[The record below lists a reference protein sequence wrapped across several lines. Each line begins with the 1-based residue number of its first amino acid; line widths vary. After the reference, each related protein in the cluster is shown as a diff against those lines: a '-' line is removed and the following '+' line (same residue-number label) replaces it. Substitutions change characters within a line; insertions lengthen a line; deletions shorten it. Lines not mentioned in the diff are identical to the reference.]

1 MWVRLSGS
9 AADER
14 GSLAD
19 ERPVS
24 AEDIVRDARRRG
36 EAGRV
41 AGLLFLAGSL
51 TLVPSTLL
59 LAPRP
64 AMWVYSLTLL
74 GVISGV
80 LCLRLPWGRLS
91 PRWLEAVPA
100 VATVE
105 VFLVVLALGGD
116 GGLYAPLSVLVAV
129 FAAYALRRRAAIT
142 IQVGVLVIALL
153 AAAIA
158 VGAAGERLV
167 PVVVSI
173 PILCIAAA
181 VVAHLRE
188 RLEAG
193 QDAYRR
199 LAGRDPL
206 TGVGNYR
213 ALYDRLEY
221 ELARHRRHE
230 RPLTVI
236 LVDLDGFKAI
246 NDTHGHLAGDEALR
260 RVGHALAAAV
270 RAEDTPA
277 RQGGDEFSIL
287 SPETD
292 RPAANALI
300 DRIKGVVAAI
310 DLDGTHLSA
319 SIGTA
324 TFPQDG
330 HTADEL
336 LTTADHALRSTK
348 AASPRAHASPRPTS
362 RPRQR
367 HVSAAMKISECQVL
381 DAIDELGMANAE
393 LVAWELSLL
402 DRDVAPTWQ
411 QVETQGYVRPTQLD
425 AVTNEPLY
433 ELSPRGLRRLKRCRK
448 DHA

>member
-1 MWVRLSGS
+1 MSRLSESPPDG
-9 AADER
+9 R

-24 AEDIVRDARRRG
+24 AEEIVRDARRRG
-36 EAGRV
+36 AAGRV

-64 AMWVYSLTLL
+64 AVWVYSLTLL

-80 LCLRLPWGRLS
+80 LCLRLPWGRLG

-105 VFLVVLALGGD
+105 VLLVVLALGGD
-116 GGLYAPLSVLVAV
+116 GVLYAPLAVLVAV
-129 FAAYALRRRAAIT
+129 FAAYALRRRAAIAA
-142 IQVGVLVIALL
+142 QVGVLMVALL

-158 VGAAGERLV
+158 IGAAGERLV
-167 PVVVSI
+167 PVVVAI

-181 VVAHLRE
+181 VVTHLRE
-188 RLEAG
+188 QLEAG
-193 QDAYRR
+193 QEAYRR

-213 ALYDRLEY
+213 ALYDRLGY
-221 ELARHRRHE
+221 ELARHHRHQ

-236 LVDLDGFKAI
+236 LLDLDGFKAI
-246 NDTHGHLAGDEALR
+246 NDTYGHLAGDEALR
-260 RVGHALAAAV
+260 RVGHALATIV
-270 RAEDTPA
+270 RAEDTLA
-277 RQGGDEFSIL
+277 RHGGDEFSIL
-287 SPETD
+287 YPETD

-300 DRIKGVVAAI
+300 DRIKGAVAAI

-324 TFPQDG
+324 TYPQDG

-336 LTTADHALRSTK
+336 LTTADHALRTAK
-348 AASPRAHASPRPTS
+348 PPSPARTPAPLQAGRVGRTSAPR
-362 RPRQR
+362 
-367 HVSAAMKISECQVL
+367 
-381 DAIDELGMANAE
+381 
-393 LVAWELSLL
+393 
-402 DRDVAPTWQ
+402 
-411 QVETQGYVRPTQLD
+411 
-425 AVTNEPLY
+425 
-433 ELSPRGLRRLKRCRK
+433 
-448 DHA
+448 

>member
-1 MWVRLSGS
+1 MSMRVHLSGS
-9 AADER
+9 AAEEH
-14 GSLAD
+14 GSLTD
-19 ERPVS
+19 GRPVS
-24 AEDIVRDARRRG
+24 AEEIVRDARRRG

-59 LAPRP
+59 LVPRP
-64 AMWVYSLTLL
+64 AVWVYSLTLL

-91 PRWLEAVPA
+91 PGWLAAVP
-100 VATVE
+100 VWATVE
-105 VFLVVLALGGD
+105 IALVVFALGGD
-116 GGLYAPLSVLVAV
+116 GVLYAPLAVLVAI

-142 IQVGVLVIALL
+142 IQVGVLVVAVL

-158 VGAAGERLV
+158 VGATGERLV
-167 PVVVSI
+167 PVIVSI
-173 PILCIAAA
+173 PILCISAV

-193 QDAYRR
+193 RAAYQR

-221 ELARHRRHE
+221 ELLRHRRHW

-236 LVDLDGFKAI
+236 LLDLDGFKAI
-246 NDTHGHLAGDEALR
+246 NDTYGHLAGDEALR
-260 RVGHALAAAV
+260 RVGHALAITA
-270 RAEDTPA
+270 RAEDTVA

-287 SPETD
+287 YPETD

-300 DRIKGVVAAI
+300 DRVKGVVANV
-310 DLDGTHLSA
+310 DVVGTHLSA

-336 LTTADHALRSTK
+336 LTTADHALRTAKPPS
-348 AASPRAHASPRPTS
+348 ARAHAGPTPS
-362 RPRQR
+362 
-367 HVSAAMKISECQVL
+367 
-381 DAIDELGMANAE
+381 
-393 LVAWELSLL
+393 SLHAGSV
-402 DRDVAPTWQ
+402 DRKWAPQ
-411 QVETQGYVRPTQLD
+411 
-425 AVTNEPLY
+425 
-433 ELSPRGLRRLKRCRK
+433 
-448 DHA
+448 

>member
-1 MWVRLSGS
+1 MWVRASGRTTN
-9 AADER
+9 ER
-14 GSLAD
+14 DSLD
-19 ERPVS
+19 DQRPVS
-24 AEDIVRDARRRG
+24 AEEIVRDARRRG
-36 EAGRV
+36 AAGRV

-51 TLVPSTLL
+51 TLLPSTWLL
-59 LAPRP
+59 SPRP
-64 AMWVYSLTLL
+64 AVWVYSLTLL

-91 PRWLEAVPA
+91 PRWLEAVPV

-105 VFLVVLALGGD
+105 VALVVFALGGD
-116 GGLYAPLSVLVAV
+116 GVLYAPLSVLMAV
-129 FAAYALRRRAAIT
+129 FAAYALRRRAAIAV
-142 IQVGVLVIALL
+142 QVGVLMVALL

-158 VGAAGERLV
+158 EGAAGERLV
-167 PVVVSI
+167 PVVVAI

-188 RLEAG
+188 QLEAG

-221 ELARHRRHE
+221 ELARHHRHE

-260 RVGHALAAAV
+260 RVGHALATIV
-270 RAEDTPA
+270 RAEDTLA
-277 RQGGDEFSIL
+277 RHGGDEFSIL
-287 SPETD
+287 HPETD
-292 RPAANALI
+292 RPATSALI

-324 TFPQDG
+324 TYPQDG

-336 LTTADHALRSTK
+336 LTTADHALRTTK
-348 AASPRAHASPRPTS
+348 PPSPRTHASPTPPPPPLQAGRPGRTAAS
-362 RPRQR
+362 R
-367 HVSAAMKISECQVL
+367 
-381 DAIDELGMANAE
+381 
-393 LVAWELSLL
+393 
-402 DRDVAPTWQ
+402 
-411 QVETQGYVRPTQLD
+411 
-425 AVTNEPLY
+425 
-433 ELSPRGLRRLKRCRK
+433 
-448 DHA
+448 